1 MLAFSVPFPLLLF
14 SVNAIP
20 VFLRCREISLG
31 ACLVWRDSCVPPS
44 LKLRFVILLRKRDS
58 CVPPLLK
65 LWLLLSRLT
74 SAYASFLSVVF
85 WIRVCLDGRV
95 FWHLRDVCRDWSC
108 WFWSPFML
116 LWFVTVLHLDVDPWC
131 YWVLPWWMVSSMFIL
146 ISFGVVLDV
155 QDCCPL
161 VNCHCRWW
169 FWYVHKSLAWV

>member
-44 LKLRFVILLRKRDS
+44 FKLRFVILLHKRDS
-58 CVPPLLK
+58 YVPPLLK

-95 FWHLRDVCRDWSC
+95 FLASSRCVSWLKLLVLVAVCVAVICHSSSSGCWSL
-108 WFWSPFML
+108 ML
-116 LWFVTVLHLDVDPWC
+116 LGFAMVNGFQYVCLD
-131 YWVLPWWMVSSMFIL
+131 IL
-146 ISFGVVLDV
+146 WRSFGCSRLLSA
-155 QDCCPL
+155 CELPL
-161 VNCHCRWW
+161 
-169 FWYVHKSLAWV
+169 